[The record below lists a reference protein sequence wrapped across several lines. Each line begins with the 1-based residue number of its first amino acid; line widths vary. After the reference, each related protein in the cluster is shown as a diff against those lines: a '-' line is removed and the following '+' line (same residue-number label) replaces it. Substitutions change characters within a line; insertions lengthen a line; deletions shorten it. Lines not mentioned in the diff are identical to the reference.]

1 MPIRSLAIVLALL
14 WHHQAFALDVTEAAK
29 QFGERYSA
37 PSVVRVLGGW
47 QGNDSAVSEPSV
59 ARVTD
64 DEAWAKLWARHDPS
78 TKPPKIDFRKAMVVA
93 VFMGGVS
100 SLFSGIHLG
109 GVLDSSQL
117 EITSV
122 VFVGDVITRET
133 FRPYLFVVLPRSS
146 KAITIVEHSYGL
158 MMNPRDNYRLLGRLD
173 PLR

>member
-1 MPIRSLAIVLALL
+1 MLIRSLAIVSALL
-14 WHHQAFALDVTEAAK
+14 WPHAALALDVTEAAK
-29 QFGERYSA
+29 QFGERYSP

-59 ARVTD
+59 VRVTD
-64 DEAWAKLWARHDPS
+64 NAAWAALWARHDPS
-78 TKPPKIDFRKAMVVA
+78 GQPPKIDFRNAMVIA
-93 VFMGGVS
+93 VFMGSVS

-109 GVLDSSQL
+109 SVLDSSQL

-146 KAITIVEHSYGL
+146 QAITVVEHSFGL
-158 MMNPRDNYRLLGRLD
+158 MMNPRDNYRLLGRLE
-173 PLR
+173 PLH